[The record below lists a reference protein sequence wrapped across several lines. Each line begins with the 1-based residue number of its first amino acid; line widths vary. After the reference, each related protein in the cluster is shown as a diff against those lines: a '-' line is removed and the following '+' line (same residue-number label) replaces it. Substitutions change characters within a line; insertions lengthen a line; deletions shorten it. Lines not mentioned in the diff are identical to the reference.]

1 MDTAKIF
8 TNGRSQAVRLP
19 KEFRFDT
26 NEVGI
31 HKIGDVV
38 VLYPTDSG
46 WSPLLEASGQFTDDF
61 MADRNQPKK
70 AESRKPL

>member
-1 MDTAKIF
+1 MTTAKIF

-19 KEFRFDT
+19 KEFRFDAD
-26 NEVGI
+26 EVAI
-31 HKIGDVV
+31 RKIGDVV

-46 WSPLLEASGQFTDDF
+46 WSHLLEASGQFTDDF

-70 AESRKPL
+70 SEQRKTL